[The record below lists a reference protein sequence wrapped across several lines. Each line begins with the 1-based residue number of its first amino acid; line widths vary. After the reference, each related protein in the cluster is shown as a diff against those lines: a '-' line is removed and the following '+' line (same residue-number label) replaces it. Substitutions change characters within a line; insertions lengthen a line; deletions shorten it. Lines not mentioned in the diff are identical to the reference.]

1 MKISEVTATENQVFI
16 SLEPEHPAE
25 IALIKLMNQCPAKC
39 DSNVDQPKDSLII
52 TVDVKSKNSRY

>member
-1 MKISEVTATENQVFI
+1 MKVSEVTATENQVFI
-16 SLEPEHPAE
+16 LLEPEHPSE

-39 DSNVDQPKDSLII
+39 DSNVDQPKDGLII